1 MRLNQLIPTLIST
14 RILPFLKIKIGLL
27 LISGAIVLPGCIG
40 GKNTNNQQADNT
52 PQTNTNAQVST
63 TNNSSK
69 PSIPFNQSAYST
81 DEHDIIHGKELFQS
95 NCTACHNFEQK
106 GIGPN
111 LAGVTSRDSPEWL
124 SKFVRNAPEVIKSGD
139 VNAVKL
145 YEEYKQM
152 MPPFTA
158 FTPEDVQS
166 ILAYLH
172 TQQPASAV
180 DENTAKLGPPLLD
193 PIPTKIPKSELLLS
207 LESFITAP
215 ATSDKIPLARINSM
229 VVLPGKKN
237 RVFVQDLRGK
247 LYEMDGKNLRVYM
260 DMVKERPGFIPT
272 PGLATGFGSYAFHP
286 EFYKNGLFYTTHTE
300 KANTAPADFA
310 YADSIKV
317 ALQWV
322 LTEWKLPNPNAPV
335 FAGQGRELL
344 RVNMVNQI
352 HGVQEI
358 TFNPFAKPGSPEYGL
373 LYIGIGDG
381 GAAEQKYSFL
391 CNSNKTVWS
400 TVLRIDPKGTNSKNG
415 HYGIPAINPFAQDND
430 PETLGEVFATGFR
443 NPNRIYWSP
452 DGKML
457 ISDIGLTNIEELNI
471 GKAGANY
478 GWPAREGTFLLN
490 YQGKMDKVYALPA
503 DDSKY
508 NYTYPVVQFD
518 HGEGNAFSAG
528 FVYTGNIPLLKNKYI
543 FGDIVSGRVFFVDN
557 NQLKLGQQA
566 PIQEFIVQFDGTVS
580 TFQAITGNKKT
591 DLRFGVGLH
600 NDLYLYT
607 KTDGKMWRVNGC
619 LPNKKI

>member
-1 MRLNQLIPTLIST
+1 MSRKT
-14 RILPFLKIKIGLL
+14 RRPQTYIGLL
-27 LISGAIVLPGCIG
+27 LFSGVIAFQGCVS
-40 GKNTNNQQADNT
+40 GKNKENQPVRTNQQTSANNPVFPANHSGNT
-52 PQTNTNAQVST
+52 GASA
-63 TNNSSK
+63 SK
-69 PSIPFNQSAYST
+69 NPYST
-81 DEHDIIHGKELFQS
+81 DEHDIIHGKQLFQS

-111 LAGVTSRDSPEWL
+111 LAGVTTRDTPEWL
-124 SKFVRNAPEVIKSGD
+124 TKFVRNAPEVIKSGD
-139 VNAVKL
+139 AKAIKL

-158 FTPEDVQS
+158 FTPGEVQS

-172 TQQPASAV
+172 AQQPASAI
-180 DENTAKLGPPLLD
+180 DENTAKLGPPLSD

-207 LESFITAP
+207 LESITTAP
-215 ATSDKIPLARINSM
+215 ATAEKIPLARINTM

-237 RVFVQDLRGK
+237 RVFIQDLRGI
-247 LYEMDGKNLRVYM
+247 LYEMEGKNLRQYL
-260 DMVKERPGFIPT
+260 DMSKERPAFIST
-272 PGLATGFGSYAFHP
+272 PGLATGLGSYAFHP
-286 EFYKNGLFYTTHTE
+286 EFYKNGFFYTTHTE

-322 LTEWKLPNPNAPV
+322 LTEWKLPDPHASV
-335 FAGQGRELL
+335 FSGKGRELL

-358 TFNPFAKPGSPEYGL
+358 TFNPFAKPSSPDYGL
-373 LYIGIGDG
+373 LYIGVGDG

-400 TVLRIDPKGTNSKNG
+400 TVLRIDPRGNNSKNG
-415 HYGIPAINPFAQDND
+415 HYGIPAINPFAQDKD
-430 PETLGEVFATGFR
+430 PETLGEIFATGFR
-443 NPNRIYWSP
+443 NPNRIYWAP

-503 DDSKY
+503 DDAQY

-518 HGEGNAFSAG
+518 HDEGNAFSAG
-528 FVYTGNIPLLKNKYI
+528 FVYNGSIPLLKNKYI
-543 FGDIVSGRVFFVDN
+543 FGDIVSGRVFFVEN

-566 PIQEFIVQFDGTVS
+566 PIQEFTLQMDGTTS
-580 TFQAITGNKKT
+580 TFQTITGNKKT
-591 DLRFGVGLH
+591 DLRFGMGLQ
-600 NDLYLYT
+600 NELYLYT
-607 KTDGKMWRVNGC
+607 KTDGKIYRVNNC